1 MKDKNF
7 LIYWAIFFAFVII
20 ILSWIYVG
28 STEHTAAP
36 EPTVEQI
43 ETFAP
48 TELPTETT
56 TEPPTEELTTIPTE
70 PPTEP
75 YVPPV
80 TGTTEPGDGH
90 IVHNVPEKYNRKDFK
105 SYMDW
110 RTITSRTSP
119 HYKLQNSYAYTAEDG
134 IRMVEGRYCI
144 ALGSYFTKTIGQYV
158 DVVLENGTV
167 IHCILGDQKSD
178 AHTDAAH
185 IAHPDGSIVEFIID
199 KKLIDPLPGRMG
211 SMSYAYEEW
220 RSPVVQII
228 VYDINYFDIVETKD
242 TAYVEAD

>member
-1 MKDKNF
+1 MKRSVIEF
-7 LIYWAIFFAFVII
+7 IAIFVLAFLLMFPII
-20 ILSWIYVG
+20 KSREEAKLSEV
-28 STEHTAAP
+28 
-36 EPTVEQI
+36 EPTIEPIVEVTVPPT
-43 ETFAP
+43 EAP
-48 TELPTETT
+48 TEE
-56 TEPPTEELTTIPTE
+56 PTE

-75 YVPPV
+75 PITYKVI
-80 TGTTEPGDGH
+80 D
-90 IVHNVPEKYNRKDFK
+90 VPEKYSRKDFK

-110 RTITSRTSP
+110 RIITLRTSP
-119 HYKLQNSYAYTAEDG
+119 HYKLQNLYAYTAEDG

-158 DVVLENGTV
+158 DVVLENGTI

-199 KKLIDPLPGRMG
+199 KKLIDPLPRRMG

-228 VYDINYFDIVETKD
+228 VYDINYFDIIETKD
-242 TAYVEAD
+242 AV

>member
-1 MKDKNF
+1 
-7 LIYWAIFFAFVII
+7 
-20 ILSWIYVG
+20 
-28 STEHTAAP
+28 
-36 EPTVEQI
+36 
-43 ETFAP
+43 
-48 TELPTETT
+48 
-56 TEPPTEELTTIPTE
+56 
-70 PPTEP
+70 
-75 YVPPV
+75 
-80 TGTTEPGDGH
+80 
-90 IVHNVPEKYNRKDFK
+90 
-105 SYMDW
+105 MDW
-110 RTITSRTSP
+110 RAITSRTSP

-199 KKLIDPLPGRMG
+199 KKLIDPLPRRMG

-228 VYDINYFDIVETKD
+228 VYDINYFDMIND
-242 TAYVEAD
+242 A